1 MHAEASLTPPAI
13 HRMRR
18 TPPLS
23 ATSARIR
30 PPVFAELQSR
40 IDALAA
46 RGTELVPLQI
56 GDTWLAPPEA
66 ASRALG
72 TTDGADA
79 SIYRYGSTAGVAAL
93 REAVAHVV
101 RRHGL
106 DVDPLEE
113 VLIGNGGTHALFCA
127 ARAVLDAGDEVLM
140 ASPYWPLAPG
150 IFTSCGAV
158 PVDVA
163 LTQRLYDAHD
173 ALDAGAVFAA
183 AIGPRTKA
191 IYLISPNNPD
201 GKVLTKAQ
209 LESIAAVAREHDLW
223 VFSDEVYA
231 DTVFEGEHV
240 SIATLPD
247 MRDRTI
253 VLHSMSKSHALAG
266 CRVGFAVAPPPVVAS
281 ARRVSTHS
289 AFNVSL
295 VMQRA
300 ALAALGD
307 EAFPRAAK
315 ATYRDARDRA
325 MNALAG
331 APVKVHR
338 AEGATYLF
346 LDFAP
351 AFEAMG
357 PERAGERPLI
367 ALLERAVDRGVLLAP
382 GDAFG
387 TGYDTCAR
395 LCTTAVPAERVLV
408 GIERLLDALDA
419 MRAGKP

>member
-1 MHAEASLTPPAI
+1 
-13 HRMRR
+13 MRR

-23 ATSARIR
+23 TTAARIR
-30 PPVFAELQSR
+30 PPVFAELQAR
-40 IDALAA
+40 IDRLAA

-72 TTDGADA
+72 ATDGSDT

-93 REAVAHVV
+93 REAIAHVV

-106 DVDPLEE
+106 DVDPEDE
-113 VLIGNGGTHALFCA
+113 VLVGNGGTHALFCA

-158 PVDVA
+158 PTDVA
-163 LTQRLYDAHD
+163 LTQRLYEDD
-173 ALDAGAVFAA
+173 SLDAGAIFAA

-201 GKVLTKAQ
+201 GKVLSRKQ

-231 DTVFEGEHV
+231 ETVFEGEHL

-266 CRVGFAVAPPPVVAS
+266 CRVGFAIAPPPVVAS
-281 ARRVSTHS
+281 GRRVSTHS
-289 AFNVSL
+289 AFNVSI

-307 EAFPRAAK
+307 DAFPRAAK
-315 ATYRDARDRA
+315 ATYKDARDRA
-325 MNALAG
+325 LKALSG

-338 AEGATYLF
+338 ADGATYLF
-346 LDFAP
+346 VDFAP

-395 LCTTAVPAERVLV
+395 LCTTAVPAPRVLL

-419 MRAGKP
+419 MRAGKA

>member
-1 MHAEASLTPPAI
+1 MT
-13 HRMRR
+13 MRR

-23 ATSARIR
+23 STAARIR
-30 PPVFAELQSR
+30 PPVFSDLQAR
-40 IDALAA
+40 IDRLTA
-46 RGTELVPLQI
+46 RGMELVPLQI
-56 GDTWLAPPEA
+56 GDTWLAPPEGA
-66 ASRALG
+66 RRTLAEI
-72 TTDGADA
+72 DGSDA
-79 SIYRYGSTAGVAAL
+79 SMYRYGPTAGVAAL
-93 REAVAHVV
+93 RESVGRLV

-106 DVDPLEE
+106 DVDPVEE

-158 PVDVA
+158 PVEVP
-163 LTQRLYDAHD
+163 LTQRLYADPT
-173 ALDAGAVFAA
+173 LDAGARFTA
-183 AIGPRTKA
+183 AITPRTKA
-191 IYLISPNNPD
+191 LYLISPNNPD
-201 GKVLTKAQ
+201 GKVLSRRD

-231 DTVFEGEHV
+231 DTVFDGEHV
-240 SIATLPD
+240 SIATLPE

-266 CRVGFAVAPPPVVAS
+266 CRVGFAVAPAAVVAS

-289 AFNVSL
+289 AFNVSI

-300 ALAALGD
+300 ALAAIED
-307 EAFPRAAK
+307 ETFPRSARD
-315 ATYRDARDRA
+315 TYRDARDRA
-325 MNALAG
+325 FAAFSA
-331 APVKVHR
+331 APVVVHR

-346 LDFAP
+346 VDFAP
-351 AFEAMG
+351 AFVAMG
-357 PERAGERPLI
+357 PERAGPRPLL

-387 TGYDTCAR
+387 AHYGTSAR
-395 LCTTAVPAERVLV
+395 LCTTAVPIDRVLL
-408 GIERLLDALDA
+408 GITRLLDALEA
-419 MRAGKP
+419 MRTGTA

>member
-1 MHAEASLTPPAI
+1 
-13 HRMRR
+13 MRR

-23 ATSARIR
+23 ATAARIR
-30 PPVFAELQSR
+30 PPVFAELQAR

-72 TTDGADA
+72 AIDGSDT
-79 SIYRYGSTAGVAAL
+79 SIFRYGPTAGVAAL
-93 REAVAHVV
+93 REAVAAKV
-101 RRHGL
+101 RAHGL
-106 DVDPLEE
+106 DVDPEGE
-113 VLIGNGGTHALFCA
+113 VLVGNGGTHALFAA

-158 PVDVA
+158 PIDVA
-163 LTQRLYDAHD
+163 ITQRLYDAGD
-173 ALDAGAVFAA
+173 ALDAGALFAA
-183 AIGPRTKA
+183 AITPRTKA
-191 IYLISPNNPD
+191 LYLISPNNPD
-201 GKVLTKAQ
+201 GKVLSRAQ
-209 LESIAAVAREHDLW
+209 LERIAAVAREHDLW

-231 DTVFEGEHV
+231 DTVFEGDHV
-240 SIATLPD
+240 SIATLPE

-266 CRVGFAVAPPPVVAS
+266 CRVGFAIAPPAVVAS
-281 ARRVSTHS
+281 GRRVSTHS
-289 AFNVSL
+289 AFNVSV

-307 EAFPRAAK
+307 EAFPRSAK
-315 ATYRDARDRA
+315 ALYRDARDRA
-325 MNALAG
+325 LSALEG
-331 APVKVHR
+331 APIKVHR
-338 AEGATYLF
+338 PDGATYLF

-357 PERAGERPLI
+357 PALAGERPLI
-367 ALLERAVDRGVLLAP
+367 ALLQRAVDRGVLLAP

-387 TGYDTCAR
+387 AGYDTCAR
-395 LCTTAVPAERVLV
+395 LCTTAVPVERVLL
-408 GIERLLDALDA
+408 GITRLRDALDA
-419 MRAGKP
+419 MTRGAP

>member
-1 MHAEASLTPPAI
+1 
-13 HRMRR
+13 MRP

-23 ATSARIR
+23 STAARIR
-30 PPVFAELQSR
+30 PPVFAELQAR
-40 IDALAA
+40 IDGLAA
-46 RGTELVPLQI
+46 RGIELVPLQI

-66 ASRALG
+66 ARRVL
-72 TTDGADA
+72 ADLDA
-79 SIYRYGSTAGVAAL
+79 NDVSIYRYGPTAGIAAL
-93 REAVAHVV
+93 REAVARNV
-101 RRHGL
+101 RGHGL
-106 DVDPLEE
+106 DVDPVDE
-113 VLIGNGGTHALFCA
+113 VLIGNGGTHALFCV

-150 IFTSCGAV
+150 IFTACGAV
-158 PVDVA
+158 PLEVP
-163 LTQRLYDAHD
+163 LTQLLYRDSAV
-173 ALDAGAVFAA
+173 DAGALFAA
-183 AIGPRTKA
+183 KITPRTKA
-191 IYLISPNNPD
+191 IYVISPNNPD
-201 GKVLTKAQ
+201 GKVLSRRH

-231 DTVFEGEHV
+231 ETVFDGEHA
-240 SIATLPD
+240 SIAALPG

-266 CRVGFAVAPPPVVAS
+266 CRVGFAIAPAPVVAS
-281 ARRVSTHS
+281 GRRVSTHS
-289 AFNVSL
+289 GFNVSI

-307 EAFPRAAK
+307 DAFPGAAR

-325 MNALAG
+325 MAALAG
-331 APVKVHR
+331 APVQVFR

-346 LDFAP
+346 IDFAP

-357 PERAGERPLI
+357 PGRAGERPLL

-387 TGYDTCAR
+387 AGYDTCAR
-395 LCTTAVPAERVLV
+395 LCTTAVPIERVAS
-408 GIERLLDALDA
+408 GIDRLLSALEA
-419 MRAGKP
+419 MRLGRP

>member
-1 MHAEASLTPPAI
+1 
-13 HRMRR
+13 MRR

-23 ATSARIR
+23 STAARIR
-30 PPVFAELQSR
+30 PPVFAELQAR
-40 IDALAA
+40 IDRLAA

-72 TTDGADA
+72 ATDGSDT
-79 SIYRYGSTAGVAAL
+79 SIYRYGATGGVAAL
-93 REAVAHVV
+93 REAVAAKV
-101 RRHGL
+101 RHHGL
-106 DVDPLEE
+106 DVDPESE
-113 VLIGNGGTHALFCA
+113 VLVGNGGTHALFCA

-150 IFTSCGAV
+150 IFTSCGAI
-158 PVDVA
+158 PTDVA
-163 LTQRLYDAHD
+163 LTQRLYDADLHAND
-173 ALDAGAVFAA
+173 ELDAGAVFAA

-191 IYLISPNNPD
+191 FYLISPNNPD
-201 GKVLTKAQ
+201 GKVLSRVQ
-209 LESIAAVAREHDLW
+209 LERIAAVAREHDLW

-266 CRVGFAVAPPPVVAS
+266 CRVGFAIAPPPVVAS

-289 AFNVSL
+289 AFNVSV

-325 MNALAG
+325 MTALSG

-338 AEGATYLF
+338 ADGATYLF
-346 LDFAP
+346 VDFAP

-357 PERAGERPLI
+357 PSLAGERPLI

-395 LCTTAVPAERVLV
+395 LCTTAVPVDRVLV
-408 GIERLLDALDA
+408 GIERLLEALDA
-419 MRAGKP
+419 MSAGKP